1 MNRIARTAMRFTVAS
16 LCPKTTMTLPRTPL
30 ALALISAI
38 AVAHAADTPD
48 APSVVQAKNLATV
61 DVNATVDKGY
71 RASDAQ
77 LDTFGSFGSAP
88 LHDTPAS
95 ILVITR
101 DQIDDRQPRSL
112 SELVRGDAAIGDNYA
127 PVGYY
132 QDIAIRGF
140 PLDLATAFR
149 LNDLTISAEQPLAL
163 EDKQRVEIL
172 KGLGG
177 LEAGVLAPGGLVNYV
192 SKRPAD
198 VHTATIGTDSH
209 GSAYTAVDL
218 GGWLTPGFGLR
229 VNAAHENM
237 HSYVDHLD
245 GRRSFV
251 SLAADWK
258 INDDS
263 KLELDTDYQTSG
275 QRSVSGYQ
283 LLGGTTLPPHPSR
296 TQLLGYQPWQR
307 PVGID
312 ASNTTLRYS
321 YRFSDDWTAR
331 LSAGHSR
338 TRIDDNVAFAYG
350 CFYAASCASGAT
362 PGYFFAPNGDYDVYD
377 FRSPDDT
384 RQNDELRAVVAG
396 SFDTGSITHEV
407 NMGASAF
414 RRTMDQRPYVYD
426 YVGTANI
433 SEANPPVF
441 DPSPNQP
448 GPLARVLTSWQRAV
462 FAVDRVHLSDTWQAI
477 AGARFVRLNE
487 REYDDTGELSRDT
500 RLVKLL
506 PQAALMWQPTA
517 PLTTYV
523 SFSKG
528 LSLGTAAPYWTTNG
542 GTVLPPL
549 LSRQLEAGVKYAFGD
564 SLDLQAA
571 VYRIS
576 QPYQFARPD
585 DSATGFTFVQQGNEV
600 HTGVELNAAGRV
612 TENFRLTASINVIRA
627 RAQGTGTPSYEDHQV
642 VNVPRLRSAV
652 YVDYRL
658 PFAPSLSLLG
668 GWRYASAN
676 VATPDGATR
685 VPAYHVFDAGLRYE
699 AQLNGHALTW
709 RLNVD
714 NVFNH
719 FYWRDTGTSGGD
731 SYLFPGMPRLARLSV
746 TYDF

>member
-1 MNRIARTAMRFTVAS
+1 MRFTVAS
-16 LCPKTTMTLPRTPL
+16 LCPKTTMTLLRTPL
-30 ALALISAI
+30 ALALFSAL
-38 AVAHAADTPD
+38 AVAHAADAPD
-48 APSVVQAKNLATV
+48 APSVTQAKNLATV
-61 DVNATVDKGY
+61 DVKATVDKGY

-112 SELVRGDAAIGDNYA
+112 SELVRGDAAVGDNYA

-149 LNDLTISAEQPLAL
+149 LNDLTISAEQLVPL

-177 LEAGVLAPGGLVNYV
+177 LEAGVVAPGGLVNYV

-209 GSAYTAVDL
+209 GSTYTAVDM
-218 GGWLTPGFGLR
+218 GGWLTPAFGLR

-245 GRRSFV
+245 GRRSFI

-307 PVGID
+307 PVGIN

-321 YRFSDDWTAR
+321 YRFSDNWTMR

-384 RQNDELRAVVAG
+384 RQNDEVRAVVAG
-396 SFDTGSITHEV
+396 SFDTGSISHEV
-407 NMGASAF
+407 NVGASAF
-414 RRTMDQRPYVYD
+414 RRTLDQRPYVYD

-433 SEANPPVF
+433 DEKNPPYF

-448 GPLARVLTSWQRAV
+448 GPSARTLTSWQRAL
-462 FAVDRVHLSDTWQAI
+462 FAVDRVHFSDTWQVI

-487 REYDDTGELSRDT
+487 REYDDTGTLSRET
-500 RLVKLL
+500 RLVKVL

-528 LSLGTAAPYWTTNG
+528 LSLGTEAPYWTTNG

-549 LSRQLEAGVKYAFGD
+549 LSRQVEAGVKYAVSD
-564 SLDLQAA
+564 ALDLQAA

-585 DSATGFTFVQQGNEV
+585 DSASGFTFVQQGNEV

-627 RAQGTGTPSYEDHQV
+627 RAQDTGTPSYEDHQV

-652 YVDYRL
+652 YADYRL
-658 PFAPSLSLLG
+658 PFAPRLSLLG
-668 GWRYASAN
+668 GWRYASPN

-685 VPAYHVFDAGLRYE
+685 VPAYHIFDAGLRYE